1 MKDDS
6 LAVQQALNNISLLR
20 QVLNHADQTQS
31 DSNVVGG
38 TLYAHL
44 LLQTIAF
51 ATALALLITEFFT
64 GNSMS
69 ETLLSGDKDV
79 QLASFGIY
87 FMGFILAGFLLV
99 LYFIV
104 WRTAKHNGE
113 DMAAYIARHFK
124 YMHHLS
130 LISDVLMKFI
140 AISLLMLAG
149 KQQWIAPLLMAF
161 TGDYLLQGRLF
172 TIPTKL
178 SIALG
183 VVCIGLAFY
192 QFSSQTGLLIFPLA
206 VFAIVTC
213 ISCTRLALR
222 YRKQTLL
229 DL

>member
-1 MKDDS
+1 MKNES
-6 LAVQQALNNISLLR
+6 LEVKQAISNIGLLR
-20 QVLNHADQTQS
+20 QVLNEADRALS
-31 DSNVVGG
+31 DTNVVGS
-38 TLYAHL
+38 TLNAHL
-44 LLQTIAF
+44 LLQIIAF
-51 ATALALLITEFFT
+51 VTAIGLLLTEFFT

-69 ETLLSGDKDV
+69 ETLLSGNKDA
-79 QLASFGIY
+79 QLASFGIG

-104 WRTAKHNGE
+104 WRAAKHSGE

-124 YMHHLS
+124 YMRQLS

-149 KQQWIAPLLMAF
+149 KQIWIAPLLMAF
-161 TGDYLLQGRLF
+161 TGDYLLQSRLF

-222 YRKQTLL
+222 YRKQALL